1 MDGFKGA
8 ELCISSD
15 DIFDMEELP
24 ESMTVL
30 GGGYIGCELAQI
42 LQSLGVKTTLIV
54 RSRPLRFLDQDILD
68 LLLEEMRHSGMT
80 VLQGVEHDKVE
91 QMPDGKLRTTL
102 KDGTYVDADKV
113 LSALGRPPATD
124 GLGLENT
131 QIKLD
136 QRSGH
141 ILTDEYQN
149 THQSGVYALGD
160 VTKGVALTPV
170 AVRAGRIL
178 SERLFNNRP
187 TLKMNY
193 ENVATVVFTHPPL
206 GTVGLNEMD
215 AKAKF
220 GEDSIKVY
228 KSQFVNMYYGLV
240 PQEGEGAHRPQ
251 SVFKLVTHFESDG
264 TERVV
269 GAHGMGRGIDEMM

>member
-91 QMPDGKLRTTL
+91 
-102 KDGTYVDADKV
+102 
-113 LSALGRPPATD
+113 
-124 GLGLENT
+124 
-131 QIKLD
+131 
-136 QRSGH
+136 
-141 ILTDEYQN
+141 
-149 THQSGVYALGD
+149 
-160 VTKGVALTPV
+160 
-170 AVRAGRIL
+170 
-178 SERLFNNRP
+178 
-187 TLKMNY
+187 
-193 ENVATVVFTHPPL
+193 
-206 GTVGLNEMD
+206 
-215 AKAKF
+215 
-220 GEDSIKVY
+220 
-228 KSQFVNMYYGLV
+228 
-240 PQEGEGAHRPQ
+240 
-251 SVFKLVTHFESDG
+251 
-264 TERVV
+264 
-269 GAHGMGRGIDEMM
+269 